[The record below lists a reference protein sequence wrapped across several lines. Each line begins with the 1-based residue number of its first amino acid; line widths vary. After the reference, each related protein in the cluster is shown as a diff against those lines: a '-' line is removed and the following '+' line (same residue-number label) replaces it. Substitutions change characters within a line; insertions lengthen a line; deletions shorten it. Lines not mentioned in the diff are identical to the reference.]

1 MGSFF
6 LLCDIY
12 FDRLI
17 QLMVDGDEIW
27 EKLKSSIIIII
38 IIKLFYTYFSWYI
51 AYYENVFFTVINL
64 KCLVTRSHSGTTTPM
79 DWNFTGHMW

>member
-12 FDRLI
+12 FDLVGQSDI
-17 QLMVDGDEIW
+17 QLVADGDEIW
-27 EKLKSSIIIII
+27 EKLKSSVTIII

-51 AYYENVFFTVINL
+51 ASYKNAFLLYYFKMPCNSLT
-64 KCLVTRSHSGTTTPM
+64 
-79 DWNFTGHMW
+79 

>member
-12 FDRLI
+12 FDQLI
-17 QLMVDGDEIW
+17 QLMEDGGEIW
-27 EKLKSSIIIII
+27 EKLKSSIII

-51 AYYENVFFTVINL
+51 AYYENVFL
-64 KCLVTRSHSGTTTPM
+64 L
-79 DWNFTGHMW
+79 

>member
-12 FDRLI
+12 FDLVEQSDI
-17 QLMVDGDEIW
+17 QIVVDRYEMW
-27 EKLKSSIIIII
+27 EKLKSSIINNII

-51 AYYENVFFTVINL
+51 AYYENVFL
-64 KCLVTRSHSGTTTPM
+64 L
-79 DWNFTGHMW
+79 

>member
-27 EKLKSSIIIII
+27 EKLKPVLLLLKLLISSCFLHTSHGTLLIM
-38 IIKLFYTYFSWYI
+38 KMYF
-51 AYYENVFFTVINL
+51 L
-64 KCLVTRSHSGTTTPM
+64 L
-79 DWNFTGHMW
+79 